1 LRSHGLKNDDELELG
16 DEFGPYLI
24 LRRLGR
30 GRLGSV
36 YLARQENRDVRLKV
50 LRREATYDRVGLQ
63 RFLAASRLSDT
74 VDHPGLPG
82 TVSAGEING
91 RFYVAHRYLEGQT
104 LAARVGKTGAMHI
117 EEARSI
123 LQGILE
129 ALGEL
134 HTKRLVHGGLRL
146 ENVLI

>member
-1 LRSHGLKNDDELELG
+1 LCDAMAIARDDLDPRVTELRSHGLRSDDELELG
-16 DEFGPYLI
+16 DEFGPYLV

-36 YLARQENRDVRLKV
+36 YLARQESRDVRLKV

-63 RFLAASRLSDT
+63 RFLAASRLSGT

-82 TVSAGEING
+82 AVSAGEIRG
-91 RFYVAHRYLEGQT
+91 RFFVAHRYVEGQT
-104 LAARVGKTGAMHI
+104 LAARVAKTGAMHI

-123 LQGILE
+123 LHGIL
-129 ALGEL
+129 
-134 HTKRLVHGGLRL
+134 
-146 ENVLI
+146 